1 MCAAPT
7 LVVKNTFICVVEEEE
22 ALSPPA
28 RAGRRRASTEGAI
41 RFGDF
46 GGSEGSPSSREA
58 SPCCV
63 RLAAALEAGGSR
75 AEAALGEVAAR
86 VRELA
91 FDEDGAQV
99 VLRALDLAEGEGA
112 LALVAGLRGAV
123 GEAVFCPHAHLVLR
137 RVVQSLGAAGA
148 GLVAAELRADPVRFV
163 NHIYGSQVI
172 CELLER
178 ARAEGQTQAQALLEG
193 LSQSAELK
201 NMFCHK
207 FGHTVVLAILQ
218 NGFPHQRS
226 KIVMALCTDLQRFA
240 RHRFASEVMAQT
252 LTVCLPAESRCI
264 AYMVMSQ
271 AGAVTSL
278 ACHGFGVR
286 VVRELLKL
294 PGESEKVLFYVL
306 KSARRLA
313 KDKFGAQLLRDLG
326 LHQQI
331 LVPVVPV
338 VPLSACVGGA

>member
-1 MCAAPT
+1 LATDAAKKDKGEGSENAE
-7 LVVKNTFICVVEEEE
+7 L
-22 ALSPPA
+22 
-28 RAGRRRASTEGAI
+28 STEKPNQI
-41 RFGDF
+41 NWETPRETVLNVVSRD
-46 GGSEGSPSSREA
+46 GGQVAYA
-58 SPCCV
+58 S
-63 RLAAALEAGGSR
+63 
-75 AEAALGEVAAR
+75 
-86 VRELA
+86 
-91 FDEDGAQV
+91 
-99 VLRALDLAEGEGA
+99 
-112 LALVAGLRGAV
+112 
-123 GEAVFCPHAHLVLR
+123 
-137 RVVQSLGAAGA
+137 
-148 GLVAAELRADPVRFV
+148 AELRADPVRFV
-163 NHIYGSQVI
+163 NHIYGSQVV

-178 ARAEGQTQAQALLEG
+178 ARAEGQTQALLEG

-207 FGHTVVLAILQ
+207 FGHTVVLTILQ
-218 NGFPHQRS
+218 HGFPHQRS

-264 AYMVMSQ
+264 AYMIMSQ

-278 ACHGFGVR
+278 ACHSFGVR

-326 LHQQI
+326 LQQQT
-331 LVPVVPV
+331 LVPAVPV
-338 VPLSACVGGA
+338 VPLSASVGGA